1 MIELTADS
9 WGTKVTS
16 GAVTVEL
23 EGLGT
28 NRMGGLVCQ
37 LDYGNSETEQ
47 VSLTID
53 SEGFFE
59 IVSDTR
65 PLNVELGGNV
75 LIEAEDPNNIGLWQY
90 SWNPISKFLR
100 GRVAL

>member
-1 MIELTADS
+1 MIELTAES

-23 EGLGT
+23 DGLGT
-28 NRMGGLVCQ
+28 NRIGALVCQ
-37 LDYGNSETEQ
+37 LEYRTSETEQ
-47 VSLTID
+47 VSLSID
-53 SEGFFE
+53 SQGFFE
-59 IVSDTR
+59 VLSDTR

-75 LIEAEDPNNIGLWQY
+75 LIEAQDPNNIGLWQY
-90 SWNPISKFLR
+90 SWNPISKVLR